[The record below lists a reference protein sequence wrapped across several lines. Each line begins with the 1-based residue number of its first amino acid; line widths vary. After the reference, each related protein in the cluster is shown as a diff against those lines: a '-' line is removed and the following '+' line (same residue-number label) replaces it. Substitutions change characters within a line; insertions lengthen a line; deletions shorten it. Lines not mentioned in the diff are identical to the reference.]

1 MPTTPIVLYRAE
13 YSTNAERVALAC
25 AYKGIEVESRW
36 IEYSDRSEVERV
48 SGQGLVPVIV
58 DGDRVVTDS
67 SAILKY
73 LESIEPTP
81 ALYPADRAR
90 AAEIDIFIDWL
101 NRVWKVA
108 PNAIEAELA
117 KVEPD
122 EGRIAALADEMSAA
136 LRMFEELLAGR
147 DYLFGEQLTAADLI
161 AFPFLKYAARR
172 DPADDE
178 AFHVVLDEYQQLGR
192 GLERLGDWIDLI
204 DALPRA

>member
-1 MPTTPIVLYRAE
+1 MPTTPMILYRAE

-25 AYKGIEVESRW
+25 AYKGIAVESRW

-48 SGQGLVPVIV
+48 SGQALVPVVV
-58 DGDRVVTDS
+58 DGDRVVSDS
-67 SAILKY
+67 PAILKY
-73 LESIEPTP
+73 LESVVPTP
-81 ALYPADRAR
+81 ALFPADRAR
-90 AAEIDIFIDWL
+90 AAEVDVFIDWF

-117 KVEPD
+117 GPD
-122 EGRIAALADEMSAA
+122 PDQVRIDALADEMSSA
-136 LRMFEELLAGR
+136 LRIFEELLAGR
-147 DYLFGEQLTAADLI
+147 DYLFGDELTAADLI

-178 AFHVVLDEYQQLGR
+178 AFHVVLDDYQRLGL
-192 GLERLGDWIDLI
+192 GLERLSSWIDRI